1 MSLREAIRPALTT
14 VFAASLAVSAVALP
28 GPQTALWLSA
38 KTVLMLPGNADPDGV
53 GLESKLNGYFDDAG
67 PNFGFPGYRTVKV
80 PWLSDSFD
88 LDPGYAISQADG
100 LDKLHTAVTQYRNV
114 DDDEDDDRL
123 VVVGYSS
130 GAIVVI
136 DEMQR
141 LDSAPDAP
149 SPDQV
154 EFFVF
159 GSPQRPNGG
168 IFARFPDLAVGDIV
182 FTGANPDTRYQLTDI
197 GYEYDPVSDFPAYP
211 LLPLTL
217 LNAIMGFPELHIDY
231 AGRESDLDNA
241 IDSPTMTYDDPT
253 RGISYVTI
261 AAPHLPLL
269 MPLYRVI
276 DQVPVLRP
284 LVEPILKL
292 VEPTLKVLVDLGY
305 RRDIPVGEA
314 VPAGLFPRLDLAKV
328 IAELAHSVVEGFRDA
343 FAGTPAPQSPPAA
356 SAAAPP
362 PPITAVERADSASE
376 LDTDAMKPR
385 SQRRAPRTTSDKRAE
400 ADQPSVRQRP
410 GRPRESASDEDPHAV
425 ERPDRRKDNKADA
438 RPGRGSA
445 AEKAGPAKM
454 DSVKRTDRRQA
465 ADAA

>member
-1 MSLREAIRPALTT
+1 MGLREAVRPALTT
-14 VFAASLAVSAVALP
+14 LFTVSFAMGAAVCP
-28 GPQTALWLSA
+28 IPQAALWLSA
-38 KTVLMLPGNADPDGV
+38 KTVLMIPGNADPQGV
-53 GLESKLNGYFDDAG
+53 GLEAKLNGYFDDAG

-136 DEMQR
+136 EEMQR

-154 EFFVF
+154 QFHVF

-168 IFARFPDLAVGDIV
+168 IFARFPDLAIGDIV
-182 FTGANPDTRYQLTDI
+182 FAGANPDTRYELTDI

-217 LNAIMGFPELHIDY
+217 LNAVMGFPELHIDY
-231 AGRESDLDNA
+231 AGQESDLANA
-241 IDSPTMTYDDPT
+241 IDNPNMTYYDQT

-328 IAELAHSVVEGFRDA
+328 VADLAHSVVEGVQDA

-356 SAAAPP
+356 SPHTP
-362 PPITAVERADSASE
+362 AVEDSTATHDTAREVVKRRSE
-376 LDTDAMKPR
+376 RSNAGKDTAEP
-385 SQRRAPRTTSDKRAE
+385 SPRTRTARPHSSGSKEVAE
-400 ADQPSVRQRP
+400 AAD
-410 GRPRESASDEDPHAV
+410 
-425 ERPDRRKDNKADA
+425 RPDRRKDSTQDA
-438 RPGRGSA
+438 RPSRKSNV
-445 AEKAGPAKM
+445 EKAATAKM
-454 DSVKRTDRRQA
+454 DSVRRTDRRQA